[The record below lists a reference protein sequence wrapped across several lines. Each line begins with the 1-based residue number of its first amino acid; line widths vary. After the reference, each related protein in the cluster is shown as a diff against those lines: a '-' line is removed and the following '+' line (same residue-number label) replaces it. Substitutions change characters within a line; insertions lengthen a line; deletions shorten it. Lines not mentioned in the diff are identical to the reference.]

1 MSNQNTAQFDSFLQG
16 KYTLVD
22 LGRAKTRFFKKI
34 GNHCLGTRHLKRQCG
49 ASLNTPRELAREKK
63 VDMGDNLS
71 PKHSANR

>member
-22 LGRAKTRFFKKI
+22 LGRAKTSIFTKI
-34 GNHCLGTRHLKRQCG
+34 GNHCLGSRHLKRQCG
-49 ASLNTPRELAREKK
+49 ASLNTPREREKK